1 MGTYIYIYIGRVL
14 GSQTIYVIMRAK
26 DVNMT
31 HRITI
36 RMPDADYA
44 ELLLRAKQ
52 TTISKYIRGLIN
64 EDITA
69 ALNAEAETEDE
80 EHYETEEDY

>member
-1 MGTYIYIYIGRVL
+1 
-14 GSQTIYVIMRAK
+14 MRSK
-26 DVNMT
+26 DLKMT

-36 RMPDADYA
+36 RVPDEDYA

-69 ALNAEAETEDE
+69 ALNAEAEAEEE